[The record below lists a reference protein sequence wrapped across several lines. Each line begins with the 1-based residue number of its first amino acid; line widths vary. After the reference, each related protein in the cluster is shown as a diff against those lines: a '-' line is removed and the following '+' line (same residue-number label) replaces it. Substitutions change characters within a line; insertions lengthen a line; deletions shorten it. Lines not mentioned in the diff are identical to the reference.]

1 MYTINFKK
9 MMYIIKL
16 RKMMYTINFKK
27 KRAFNSK
34 RMKRSSL

>member
-27 KRAFNSK
+27 RERLTVNV
-34 RMKRSSL
+34 